1 MRIRV
6 GGAAPFRGGGKQRE
20 AVRGWK
26 GRRLRVGRLGDE
38 WEGAMSWKLRKE
50 TASRRRGGAAAK
62 RQRSQRSQRRNIEG
76 SLWIC

>member
-6 GGAAPFRGGGKQRE
+6 GGTALFRGGGKQRE

-50 TASRRRGGAAAK
+50 TASRRRGGARCQTAEVTEVAEK
-62 RQRSQRSQRRNIEG
+62 KY
-76 SLWIC
+76 